1 MPLGLRKYIYK
12 ILGNHLIKKFF
23 FRKKTILTLM
33 ILDMISILKVSSV
46 YAMIPPGIEVELEP
60 ELTGTVTVKLN
71 ESVDGLPLA

>member
-1 MPLGLRKYIYK
+1 MKHRKFPYVSLTIVSFSQEK
-12 ILGNHLIKKFF
+12 NKQ
-23 FRKKTILTLM
+23 ILTLM

>member
-1 MPLGLRKYIYK
+1 
-12 ILGNHLIKKFF
+12 
-23 FRKKTILTLM
+23 M

-60 ELTGTVTVKLN
+60 ELIGTVTVKLN

>member
-1 MPLGLRKYIYK
+1 MQHPYFLNTAISKTRVYTQ
-12 ILGNHLIKKFF
+12 IL
-23 FRKKTILTLM
+23 LTLM

-71 ESVDGLPLA
+71 ESVDGLPLACT

>member
-1 MPLGLRKYIYK
+1 
-12 ILGNHLIKKFF
+12 
-23 FRKKTILTLM
+23 M

>member
-1 MPLGLRKYIYK
+1 
-12 ILGNHLIKKFF
+12 
-23 FRKKTILTLM
+23 M

-71 ESVDGLPLA
+71 ESVDGLPLACT